1 MANTKRYVYSLI
13 WSRRFSYLK
22 ECMKESKYHVLIDYH
37 SEGHSF
43 LNEEGYETLDE
54 AVKEVVASCNSRPF
68 KIVKIIDWEAV

>member
-1 MANTKRYVYSLI
+1 
-13 WSRRFSYLK
+13 
-22 ECMKESKYHVLIDYH
+22 MKESKYHVLIDYH